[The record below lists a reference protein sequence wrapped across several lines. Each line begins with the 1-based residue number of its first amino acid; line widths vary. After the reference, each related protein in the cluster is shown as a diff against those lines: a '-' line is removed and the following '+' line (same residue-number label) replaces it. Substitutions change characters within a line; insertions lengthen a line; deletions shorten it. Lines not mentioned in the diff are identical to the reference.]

1 MLKRYIGDQSF
12 WNQGAVNDRERYYYG
27 YGGFWGAGVSRDPKD
42 YQILREQKVPCDALI
57 QDCWSKPCG
66 SNGGVGTAESFES
79 AESNGTGFLAI
90 VGIVTAIVLVCKLS
104 SNFKVI
110 F

>member
-42 YQILREQKVPCDALI
+42 YQILREQKVPCDALT

-66 SNGGVGTAESFES
+66 SNSGVGTAESFEV
-79 AESNGTGFLAI
+79 EGNGVGVLGL
-90 VGIVTAIVLVCKLS
+90 VGIAAAVVLFCKLCS
-104 SNFKVI
+104 K
-110 F
+110 